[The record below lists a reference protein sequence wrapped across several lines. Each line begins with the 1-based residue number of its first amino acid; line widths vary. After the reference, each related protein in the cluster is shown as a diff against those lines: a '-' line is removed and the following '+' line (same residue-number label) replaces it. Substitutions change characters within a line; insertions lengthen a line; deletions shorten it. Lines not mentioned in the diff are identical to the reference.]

1 MKSIVFV
8 CHGNICRSPMAEII
22 FSDMIKNMGRE
33 SDFLVLSRATSTEEL
48 GNPVYPPARA
58 ELAKHGLS
66 SKGKYATQLEASDY
80 DKYDIFIGMDSANV
94 RNMNRIFGGDP
105 QNKIKK
111 LMEFTVRGGD
121 VADPWY
127 TGRFD
132 ITYSDVYDG
141 CEALLEIVDSI

>member
-1 MKSIVFV
+1 
-8 CHGNICRSPMAEII
+8 MAEII
-22 FSDMIKNMGRE
+22 FSDMVKNIGRE
-33 SDFLVLSRATSTEEL
+33 KDFLILSRATSTEEL

-66 SKGKYATQLEASDY
+66 SKGKYAIQLEASDY
-80 DKYDIFIGMDSANV
+80 NKYDIFIGMDSANV
-94 RNMNRIFGGDP
+94 RNMNRMFGGDP
-105 QNKIKK
+105 KNKVKK

-132 ITYSDVYDG
+132 ITYRDVYDG
-141 CEALLEIVDSI
+141 CEALLKTVDSI